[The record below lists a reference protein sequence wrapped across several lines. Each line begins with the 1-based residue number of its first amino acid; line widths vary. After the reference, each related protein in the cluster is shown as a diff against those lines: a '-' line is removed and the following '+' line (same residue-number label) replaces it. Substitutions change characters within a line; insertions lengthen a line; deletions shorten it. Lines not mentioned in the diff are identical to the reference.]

1 MEGSVLVLQTVA
13 WRKKVEAS
21 EEWDGVTLVDHNE
34 LLAINPSLAAAEEI
48 KDA

>member
-1 MEGSVLVLQTVA
+1 
-13 WRKKVEAS
+13 
-21 EEWDGVTLVDHNE
+21 VTLADHNE